1 MKFLLQT
8 NLLNPKEISELK
20 DILSKYPTDYV
31 TVIPFSDEL
40 SVSPDQDYIPYG
52 STSLTVNGKKKYNW
66 SGVHFSYDTFNYSA
80 ALHNRDD
87 MLNENVM
94 PIEDAIEYLSK
105 KEKDEIVFVRPSDDL
120 KQFTGMTIDAGE
132 AHLWFKDMLECQTSG
147 SYKLDTGTMVV
158 VSSPKKIDA
167 EVRCFIVGGKVVSSS
182 LYREFDNLVRRRYYE
197 DCFQSFADKW
207 LPDACCVMDLA
218 FIDNEWKVVEF
229 NCINSSG
236 MYDCDRELIFKHLWE
251 YHNKG

>member
-52 STSLTVNGKKKYNW
+52 STSLTINGKNKYNW
-66 SGVHFSYDTFNYSA
+66 SGVHFSYETFNYSA
-80 ALHNRDD
+80 ALQNRDD

-94 PIEDAIEYLSK
+94 PIEDAIKYLAK

-132 AHLWFKDMLECQTSG
+132 AYLWFKDMMEWQTSG
-147 SYKLDTGTMVV
+147 TYKLDSGTMVV

-182 LYREFDNLVRRRYYE
+182 LYRVKDTLHLEEYYE

-207 LPDACCVMDLA
+207 LPDDCCVMDLA
-218 FIDNEWKVVEF
+218 YISNKWKVVEF
-229 NCINSSG
+229 NCVNSSG
-236 MYDCDRELIFKHLWE
+236 IYKCNKSEIFRALWE
-251 YHNKG
+251 YHQ